1 MDRLAC
7 LGKVEVGGS
16 STFFGVVMKKIGCK
30 GLKGLDSM
38 KSPKLLGFWMF
49 LGWLGLGLGSHCN
62 SWRSY
67 HELSTRIGVAEATS
81 SGGMVLEFD
90 AGKLGRFHCRIILQF
105 LVSNHH
111 P

>member
-7 LGKVEVGGS
+7 LGKLEVGGS
-16 STFFGVVMKKIGCK
+16 SIFFGVVMKKIGR
-30 GLKGLDSM
+30 KGLDSM
-38 KSPKLLGFWMF
+38 KSPKLFGFWMF
-49 LGWLGLGLGSHCN
+49 LGWLGWGKLGLGSHCT

-67 HELSTRIGVAEATS
+67 HELSTRIGVAEAT

-90 AGKLGRFHCRIILQF
+90 AGKLGRFHCRIIPQL

>member
-1 MDRLAC
+1 MNRLAC
-7 LGKVEVGGS
+7 LGKLEVGGS
-16 STFFGVVMKKIGCK
+16 STFFGVVMTKIGC
-30 GLKGLDSM
+30 KGLDSM
-38 KSPKLLGFWMF
+38 KSPKLFGFWMF
-49 LGWLGLGLGSHCN
+49 LGWDWGWGSHCN

-81 SGGMVLEFD
+81 GGMVLEFD
-90 AGKLGRFHCRIILQF
+90 AGKLGRFHDRIIPQL